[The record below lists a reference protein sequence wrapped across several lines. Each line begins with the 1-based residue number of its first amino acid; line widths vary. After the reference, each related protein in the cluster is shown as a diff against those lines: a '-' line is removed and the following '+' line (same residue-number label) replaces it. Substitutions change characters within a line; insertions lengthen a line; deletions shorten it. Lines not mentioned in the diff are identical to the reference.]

1 MRLLSGNI
9 NNLTMIFFGLMLIV
23 FIVLFVVYAILNN
36 NNTQTLQDVVRT
48 ALVQNRDDAARV
60 SGKSLYALN
69 IQGFEDDVK
78 TANLKEI
85 KTHRIAGNKNSRF
98 HFYYLLQNGDLV
110 DTDTYQKKVADGTMS
125 GDAHAGKTTLIK
137 GVTVAVNI
145 KNSEAT
151 NDKGKNEQKTN
162 DGDTTRYAVTYLID
176 GGKVVNADSNH
187 EAVRNTP
194 DNYQGY
200 VRNGS
205 FDFSKTHDGK
215 PANFDKDG
223 HGHNT
228 MLNVTD
234 D

>member
-1 MRLLSGNI
+1 M
-9 NNLTMIFFGLMLIV
+9 
-23 FIVLFVVYAILNN
+23 
-36 NNTQTLQDVVRT
+36 TL
-48 ALVQNRDDAARV
+48 A
-60 SGKSLYALN
+60 
-69 IQGFEDDVK
+69 F
-78 TANLKEI
+78 
-85 KTHRIAGNKNSRF
+85 
-98 HFYYLLQNGDLV
+98 
-110 DTDTYQKKVADGTMS
+110 
-125 GDAHAGKTTLIK
+125 
-137 GVTVAVNI
+137 NI

-151 NDKGKNEQKTN
+151 YDKGKNEQKTY